1 MDRIVS
7 NATPLIY
14 LAKIDKLNLIKAI
27 ANQVYIPE
35 AVFQEVVIEGKRL
48 GEKDAYLVEK
58 SINQGWLKVKEVKN
72 LLSFDFQLHYG
83 ELEVISL
90 AGEEGI
96 KKVLVDDAKA
106 RSVADIAGLQPVGT
120 LWVIL
125 QAVKNRMM
133 DFDEFLSTLESII
146 YSGFYLKDEVYI
158 KVIRKARQLSEE
170 QL

>member
-1 MDRIVS
+1 MDKIVS

-14 LAKIDKLNLIKAI
+14 LAKTDNLTLLKAI

-48 GEKDAYLVEK
+48 GEKDAYRVEK
-58 SINQGWLKVKEVKN
+58 CINQGWLRVKEVKN
-72 LLSFDFQLHYG
+72 LLSFDFPLHYG

-90 AGEEGI
+90 AGQEGI
-96 KKVLVDDAKA
+96 KKVLIDDAKA
-106 RSVADIAGLQPVGT
+106 RSVADLAGLKPVGT

-146 YSGFYLKDEVYI
+146 HSGFYLKDEVYI

>member
-7 NATPLIY
+7 NVTPLIC

-35 AVFQEVVIEGKRL
+35 SVFQEVVIEGKRL

-58 SINQGWLKVKEVKN
+58 CINQGWLKVKEVKN

-90 AGEEGI
+90 AGQEGI
-96 KKVLVDDAKA
+96 KKVLIDDAKA

-125 QAVKNRMM
+125 QAVKSRMM

-146 YSGFYLKDEVYI
+146 HSGFYLKDEVYI

>member
-14 LAKIDKLNLIKAI
+14 LAKTDNLNLLKAI

-48 GEKDAYLVEK
+48 GEKDAYRVEK
-58 SINQGWLKVKEVKN
+58 CINQEWLRVKEVKN
-72 LLSFDFQLHYG
+72 LLSFDFPLHYG

-90 AGEEGI
+90 AGQEGI
-96 KKVLVDDAKA
+96 KKVLIDDAKA
-106 RSVADIAGLQPVGT
+106 RSVADLAGLKPVGT

-146 YSGFYLKDEVYI
+146 HSGFYLKDEVYI
-158 KVIRKARQLSEE
+158 TVIRKARQLSEE

>member
-1 MDRIVS
+1 M
-7 NATPLIY
+7 
-14 LAKIDKLNLIKAI
+14 
-27 ANQVYIPE
+27 
-35 AVFQEVVIEGKRL
+35 
-48 GEKDAYLVEK
+48 
-58 SINQGWLKVKEVKN
+58 
-72 LLSFDFQLHYG
+72 HYG

>member
-14 LAKIDKLNLIKAI
+14 LAKADKLTLLKSLVNE
-27 ANQVYIPE
+27 VVIPE
-35 AVFQEVVIEGKRL
+35 AVFQEVVVEGKRL
-48 GEKDAYLVEK
+48 GENDAYRVEK
-58 SINQGWLKVKEVKN
+58 CINQGWLNIQEVNN
-72 LLSFDFQLHYG
+72 LLSFDFPLHYG

-90 AGEEGI
+90 AVQEGI
-96 KKVLVDDAKA
+96 KKVLIDDAKA
-106 RSVADIAGLQPVGT
+106 RSIADLAGLQPVGT

-133 DFDEFLSTLESII
+133 DFDEFLSTIESII
-146 YSGFYLKDEVYI
+146 HSGFYLKYEVYI

-170 QL
+170 

>member
-14 LAKIDKLNLIKAI
+14 LAKTDNLNLLKAI

-48 GEKDAYLVEK
+48 GEKDAYRVEK
-58 SINQGWLKVKEVKN
+58 CINQEWLRVKEVKN
-72 LLSFDFQLHYG
+72 LLSFDFPLHYG

-90 AGEEGI
+90 AGQEGI
-96 KKVLVDDAKA
+96 KKVLIDDAKA
-106 RSVADIAGLQPVGT
+106 RSVADLAGLQPVGT

-133 DFDEFLSTLESII
+133 DFDEFLSTLENII
-146 YSGFYLKDEVYI
+146 HSGFYLKDEVYI
-158 KVIRKARQLSEE
+158 KVIRKARQLTEE
-170 QL
+170 QQ

>member
-14 LAKIDKLNLIKAI
+14 LAKTDNLNLLKAI

-48 GEKDAYLVEK
+48 GEKDAYRVEK
-58 SINQGWLKVKEVKN
+58 CINQGWLRVKEVKN
-72 LLSFDFQLHYG
+72 FLSFDFPLHYG

-90 AGEEGI
+90 AGQEGI
-96 KKVLVDDAKA
+96 KKVLIDDAKA
-106 RSVADIAGLQPVGT
+106 RSVADLAGLKPVGT

-125 QAVKNRMM
+125 QAVKNRMI

-146 YSGFYLKDEVYI
+146 HSGFYLKDEVYI
-158 KVIRKARQLSEE
+158 TVIRKARQLSEE

>member
-14 LAKIDKLNLIKAI
+14 LAKTDNLNLLKAI

-48 GEKDAYLVEK
+48 GEKNAYRVEK
-58 SINQGWLKVKEVKN
+58 CINQGWLRVKEVKN
-72 LLSFDFQLHYG
+72 LLSFDFPLHYG

-90 AGEEGI
+90 AGQEGI
-96 KKVLVDDAKA
+96 KKVLIDDAKA
-106 RSVADIAGLQPVGT
+106 RSLADLAGLKPVGT

-125 QAVKNRMM
+125 QAVKNRML
-133 DFDEFLSTLESII
+133 DFDEFLSTLERII
-146 YSGFYLKDEVYI
+146 HSGFYLKDEVYI

>member
-1 MDRIVS
+1 MDKIVS

-14 LAKIDKLNLIKAI
+14 LAKTDNLTLLKAI

-48 GEKDAYLVEK
+48 GEKDAYRVEK
-58 SINQGWLKVKEVKN
+58 CINQEWLRVKEVKN
-72 LLSFDFQLHYG
+72 LLSFDFPLHYG

-90 AGEEGI
+90 AGQEGI
-96 KKVLVDDAKA
+96 KKVLIDDAKA
-106 RSVADIAGLQPVGT
+106 RSVADIAGLKPVGT

-146 YSGFYLKDEVYI
+146 HSGFYLKDEVYI